1 MAVPIINDWTKYFDN
16 PDEGLGSSY
25 ERIVLNKLLDYVCKV
40 YKIQSA
46 LETPCFGF
54 TGISGINL
62 LNLARQGI
70 KVSLEDHNLE
80 RLEKIRELWQEL
92 RLHTDI
98 KYNPDYVQLD
108 YPEKHFDL
116 GFNFSALWFTQ
127 NIKSFLSEFCRVCHK
142 AILICVPNRNGI
154 GYKMQIKDY
163 TPEKYPFL
171 HPEYL
176 DLATIRYL
184 MKQNKWQLEDENYID
199 CPPWP
204 DIGMKKELFLNRL
217 LKKQEIQER
226 RPNRLQFFPI
236 IRKKTVN
243 LRKRCLDTVL
253 WKGLL
258 PNSLKNIGHIIIICS
273 SLRKIVN
280 DAKKS

>member
-1 MAVPIINDWTKYFDN
+1 MAVPIINDWAKYFDN

-25 ERIVLNKLLDYVCKV
+25 ERIVLNKLLDFVCKT

-54 TGISGINL
+54 TGVSGINL
-62 LNLARQGI
+62 LNLAKQGI

-80 RLEKIRELWQEL
+80 RIEKIRELWQEL

-98 KYNPDYVQLD
+98 KYNLDYVKLD
-108 YPEKHFDL
+108 YPDKHFDL

-127 NIKSFLSEFCRVCHK
+127 NIRSFLSEFCRVCKK

-163 TPEKYPFL
+163 SPEKYPFL

-176 DLATIRYL
+176 DPATIKFL
-184 MKQNKWQLEDENYID
+184 M
-199 CPPWP
+199 
-204 DIGMKKELFLNRL
+204 
-217 LKKQEIQER
+217 
-226 RPNRLQFFPI
+226 
-236 IRKKTVN
+236 
-243 LRKRCLDTVL
+243 
-253 WKGLL
+253 
-258 PNSLKNIGHIIIICS
+258 
-273 SLRKIVN
+273 
-280 DAKKS
+280 

>member
-217 LKKQEIQER
+217 LKKQEIQEKETEPVTILSYYQEEDSEFAEKMFR
-226 RPNRLQFFPI
+226 YSFVERTAPKQF
-236 IRKKTVN
+236 KKY
-243 LRKRCLDTVL
+243 
-253 WKGLL
+253 WAHHYYLL
-258 PNSLKNIGHIIIICS
+258 FTPENNE
-273 SLRKIVN
+273 
-280 DAKKS
+280 